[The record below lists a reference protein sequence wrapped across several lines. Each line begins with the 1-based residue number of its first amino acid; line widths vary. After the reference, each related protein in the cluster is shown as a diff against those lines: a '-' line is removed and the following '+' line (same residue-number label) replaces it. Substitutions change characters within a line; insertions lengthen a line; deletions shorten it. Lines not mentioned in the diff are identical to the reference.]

1 MPLFGQILAALY
13 QMDIVEEDDIRAWH
27 VLPTSQGSDLQPGEL
42 KTNVGKTWIVGAHMI
57 HQLDEQESDEDES
70 EDEEEAN
77 TNTRKA
83 STGEDDEDEDEDEE
97 ESE

>member
-1 MPLFGQILAALY
+1 
-13 QMDIVEEDDIRAWH
+13 MDIVEEDDIRAWH

-70 EDEEEAN
+70 EDEEEAS
-77 TNTRKA
+77 TNPK
-83 STGEDDEDEDEDEE
+83 TGTGGDQEDEDEE